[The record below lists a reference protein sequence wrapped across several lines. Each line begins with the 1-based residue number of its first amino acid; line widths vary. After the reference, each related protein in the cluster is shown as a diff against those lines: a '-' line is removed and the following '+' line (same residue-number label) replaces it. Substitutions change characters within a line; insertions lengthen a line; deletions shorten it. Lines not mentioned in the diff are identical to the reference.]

1 MENGEKFNFN
11 SVAGDLE
18 DGKVLSA
25 ELVRKVFKYFFD
37 VAEGLC
43 RQPDVKTDKT
53 GSWLNIENGRFVY
66 YNMKGDRGEKGDQG
80 IKGEKGAAY
89 RFQGE
94 YSVADTYTCDGNFID
109 TVRYNGNLYV
119 CKSNGC
125 IGKLPTDSNYWG
137 LMAERGTQGEP
148 GRNAV
153 VGETDGMIYFDVN
166 ADGDLIVHC
175 NDSNEASHFSIENGE
190 LIYRIE

>member
-1 MENGEKFNFN
+1 MSNEKLKFEDIED
-11 SVAGDLE
+11 SLK
-18 DGKVLSA
+18 DGKVLSSG
-25 ELVRKVFKYFFD
+25 LVRKVFKTVFD
-37 VAEGLC
+37 VTDRLC
-43 RQPDVKTDKT
+43 ESPVHKDD
-53 GSWLNIENGRFVY
+53 GSGTWLNIEDGKFVY
-66 YNMKGDRGEKGDQG
+66 YNIKGDRGEKGDQG

-94 YSVADTYTCDGNFID
+94 YSAVDTYTCDGNFID

-137 LMAERGTQGEP
+137 LMAERGAQGEP

-153 VGETDGMIYFDVN
+153 VSETDGMIYFDVN

>member
-1 MENGEKFNFN
+1 MSNEKLKFEDIED
-11 SVAGDLE
+11 SLK
-18 DGKVLSA
+18 DGKVLSSG
-25 ELVRKVFKYFFD
+25 LVRKVFKTVFD
-37 VAEGLC
+37 VTDRLC
-43 RQPDVKTDKT
+43 EEPDYKVDKERT
-53 GSWLNIENGRFVY
+53 RIKIEDGKFVFYNI
-66 YNMKGDRGEKGDQG
+66 KGDRGEKGDQG

-94 YSVADTYTCDGNFID
+94 YSAVDTYTCDGNFID

-137 LMAERGTQGEP
+137 LMAERGAQGEP

-153 VGETDGMIYFDVN
+153 VSETDGMIYFDVN

>member
-1 MENGEKFNFN
+1 MSNEKLKFEDIKD
-11 SVAGDLE
+11 SLQ
-18 DGKVLSA
+18 DGKVLSSG
-25 ELVRKVFKYFFD
+25 LVRKVFKTVFD
-37 VAEGLC
+37 VTDRLC
-43 RQPDVKTDKT
+43 ESPVHKDD
-53 GSWLNIENGRFVY
+53 GSGTWLNIEDGKFVY
-66 YNMKGDRGEKGDQG
+66 YNIKGDRGEKGDQG

-94 YSVADTYTCDGNFID
+94 YSAVDTYTCDGNFID

-137 LMAERGTQGEP
+137 LMAERGAQGEP

-153 VGETDGMIYFDVN
+153 VSETDGMIYFDVN

>member
-1 MENGEKFNFN
+1 MSNEKLKFEDIED
-11 SVAGDLE
+11 SLK
-18 DGKVLSA
+18 DGKVLSSG
-25 ELVRKVFKYFFD
+25 LVRKVFKTVFD
-37 VAEGLC
+37 VTDRLC
-43 RQPDVKTDKT
+43 ESPVHKDD
-53 GSWLNIENGRFVY
+53 GSGTWLNIEDGKFVY
-66 YNMKGDRGEKGDQG
+66 YNIKGDRGEKGDQG

-94 YSVADTYTCDGNFID
+94 YSAVDTYTCDGNFID